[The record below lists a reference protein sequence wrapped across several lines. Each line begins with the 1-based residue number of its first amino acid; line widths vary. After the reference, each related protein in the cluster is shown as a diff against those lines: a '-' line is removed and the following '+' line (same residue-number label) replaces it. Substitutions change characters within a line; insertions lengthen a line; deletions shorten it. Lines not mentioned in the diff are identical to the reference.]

1 MSSLVMQRRMLSAC
15 AGWWIGEGTCK
26 AGIQRMGG
34 EVLIP
39 LFPCLQRHVVP
50 PIPVLG
56 IPTSLTPGCRSSPS
70 LGKGE
75 QRSGGEGSQSL
86 AIY

>member
-1 MSSLVMQRRMLSAC
+1 MCWLVDRRGHLQ
-15 AGWWIGEGTCK
+15 GWDSEDGWRGPNSPF
-26 AGIQRMGG
+26 
-34 EVLIP
+34 P
-39 LFPCLQRHVVP
+39 LFLCLQRHVVP